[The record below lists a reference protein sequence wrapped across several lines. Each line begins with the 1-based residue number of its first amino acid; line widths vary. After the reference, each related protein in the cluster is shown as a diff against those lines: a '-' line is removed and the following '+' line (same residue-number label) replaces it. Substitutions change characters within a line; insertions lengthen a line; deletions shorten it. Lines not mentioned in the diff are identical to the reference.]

1 MSSDTSISQADEESL
16 QFTQSIRNRLIKEM
30 TKEGI
35 PQDKDSRY
43 LLISA
48 LDSMDG
54 SILKKAK
61 IVSEDKKN
69 KASSAIAQS
78 IAQVLLQ
85 NRKSR
90 QQLPVLEVPELPS
103 TVGDPTLVPGE
114 TDIGIHDIDYKTF
127 MEL

>member
-35 PQDKDSRY
+35 PQDKDNRY

-69 KASSAIAQS
+69 KASSAIAQN

-85 NRKSR
+85 NRKNR
-90 QQLPVLEVPELPS
+90 QQLPVLEVPDLPS

-127 MEL
+127 MGL

>member
-1 MSSDTSISQADEESL
+1 MSNDTSINSADEESL

-69 KASSAIAQS
+69 KANSAIAQN

-85 NRKSR
+85 NRKQR
-90 QQLPVLEVPELPS
+90 QQLPVLDVPELPS
-103 TVGDPTLVPGE
+103 SIQAPQLVPGE
-114 TDIGIHDIDYKTF
+114 TDIGIHDIDFKTF
-127 MEL
+127 MES